1 MTERLHSSSRRIA
14 IIGAG
19 PVGLDAALA
28 ALDAGYEVDV
38 YEAARRPAA
47 NVRSWKQVRFF
58 SPWAMN
64 VSPRMHS
71 WVGRAGLSLRADSTT
86 CPTGEEYLR
95 LLVDPLWDRA
105 FPADRLHL
113 GTRVIA
119 VGREGVLKHEEIGS
133 PERARRSFR
142 ILVRDGEGRERIARA
157 GVVLD
162 CTGKYGNPNT
172 LGDAGIPAPGELALG
187 GRIRRRIPDLGAG
200 SREWFGRTV
209 LLAGA
214 GHSAQTV
221 ARGFAELAS
230 GRSDTRLLWVLRKEA
245 PTWGAVPADPLRER
259 LELTEAAESLFRG
272 ASPSVEALP
281 SVVVD
286 AVGEGRGR
294 VRATLRG
301 IGGERRD
308 VWVDEVVSLTG
319 GVGDHLLYRQL
330 QVHECYV
337 TSGPMKLAVALL
349 EERGVDCL
357 EHASHGVEALRNPEP
372 GFFLLGDKSY
382 GRTSTF
388 LLKIGWEQVTEV
400 FGELGKGS

>member
-1 MTERLHSSSRRIA
+1 MTERLRSSSLRIA
-14 IIGAG
+14 ILGAG

-28 ALDAGYEVDV
+28 ALDAGYEVEV
-38 YEAARRPAA
+38 YEAAPRPAA
-47 NVRSWKQVRFF
+47 NVRSWKHVRFF

-64 VSPRMHS
+64 VSPRMRL
-71 WVGRAGLSLRADSTT
+71 WAGRAGLSVPADSTA

-95 LLVDPLWDRA
+95 LLVDPLWERA
-105 FPADRLHL
+105 FPVDRLHL

-119 VGREGVLKHEEIGS
+119 VGREGVLKHEEIDS

-142 ILVRDGEGRERIARA
+142 ILVRDWEGRERIARA

-162 CTGKYGNPNT
+162 STGKYGNPNT

-187 GRIRRRIPDLGAG
+187 GRIRRRIPDLGAEF
-200 SREWFGRTV
+200 REWFGRTV

-221 ARGFAELAS
+221 ARGFAELVS
-230 GRSDTRLLWVLRKEA
+230 GRGDTRLLWALRRDA
-245 PTWGAVPADPLRER
+245 PTWGAVPGDPLRER

-281 SVVVD
+281 GVVVD
-286 AVGEGRGR
+286 AVGEGSGR
-294 VRATLRG
+294 VCATLRG
-301 IGGERRD
+301 IGGARRE
-308 VWVDEVVSLTG
+308 VCVDEVVSLTG
-319 GVGDHLLYRQL
+319 GVGDHTLYRQL
-330 QVHECYV
+330 QVHECYA
-337 TSGPMKLAVALL
+337 TSGPMKLAAALL

-357 EHASHGVEALRNPEP
+357 EHTSHGVEALRNPEP

-388 LLKIGWEQVTEV
+388 LLKTGWEQVTEV
-400 FGELGKGS
+400 FEELRKRS